1 MLHPTT
7 LFLEGRGGWRSEG
20 IGREMSRAISLL
32 LSAVVLAGCAVS
44 SQSGT
49 PADQTGAPIQ
59 EASVE
64 VSEQVDCQWPHPPK
78 EADPPI
84 GDVPPVGERLERDDM
99 RLRPGFLGSL
109 LVPESWVVEH
119 DGQCTE
125 TPSIA
130 WVNPLDERERVTH
143 RMGMT
148 RTDDRTPRH
157 DPTSDIQA
165 FLNLQ
170 DTSDTGGQTVEV
182 AQGFLCN
189 YDFEVV
195 TTDGYTLA
203 GRWLDLGDT
212 YAISSMTVGTD
223 TDMVEKQRDRLQEA
237 VGWERDIPYINGVE
251 FSGSRLCQAFTQFV
265 SGSHAPNGAIMDYR
279 PDGPNPWNAE
289 FDNTCLRYLSDEY
302 PERVRFDD
310 GLWKYA
316 VDDIKDPFTYRQF
329 YLSAGSLFAS
339 THAEVINVVYA
350 DFVPETQGEPVL
362 EVAVGVVCKGQAG
375 NHADIQVLRSTD
387 SGWERIGLPI
397 VGYLDGISATS
408 NQEATESSPPSGG
421 ERLHTV
427 RPLFLDA
434 DGEYVDGERLCCVTG
449 RYANTFEW
457 RDAQWTPV
465 EISNSPEHK
474 PDVRETLAF
483 ESLLQVNPTLE
494 DCHYSDSG
502 HWVPGPF
509 REDNGD
515 NIRMSC
521 DFRPP
526 GQLTTFEIEIQY
538 PLRVAAGEPDPVDDH
553 VRAAVKKHLD
563 MRLAEDL
570 ESSYYHGPAN
580 TTLPSTLD
588 IDGKVV
594 YQSDDLYSVAI
605 DIYHYWSGAANGD
618 PAFEGITAFKPT
630 GELLLLADLFDPST
644 NWLPS
649 LLEIYDET
657 GALAYPRCG
666 RWATDESS
674 PETAFLGFVITPTA
688 LRLYNYLSPNA
699 CGLEGVDIG
708 YEQLAGLLD
717 PTGPLAEF
725 VGTEG
730 E

>member
-1 MLHPTT
+1 
-7 LFLEGRGGWRSEG
+7 
-20 IGREMSRAISLL
+20 MSRAISLL

-251 FSGSRLCQAFTQFV
+251 FS
-265 SGSHAPNGAIMDYR
+265 
-279 PDGPNPWNAE
+279 
-289 FDNTCLRYLSDEY
+289 
-302 PERVRFDD
+302 
-310 GLWKYA
+310 
-316 VDDIKDPFTYRQF
+316 
-329 YLSAGSLFAS
+329 
-339 THAEVINVVYA
+339 
-350 DFVPETQGEPVL
+350 
-362 EVAVGVVCKGQAG
+362 
-375 NHADIQVLRSTD
+375 
-387 SGWERIGLPI
+387 
-397 VGYLDGISATS
+397 
-408 NQEATESSPPSGG
+408 
-421 ERLHTV
+421 
-427 RPLFLDA
+427 
-434 DGEYVDGERLCCVTG
+434 
-449 RYANTFEW
+449 
-457 RDAQWTPV
+457 
-465 EISNSPEHK
+465 
-474 PDVRETLAF
+474 
-483 ESLLQVNPTLE
+483 
-494 DCHYSDSG
+494 
-502 HWVPGPF
+502 
-509 REDNGD
+509 
-515 NIRMSC
+515 
-521 DFRPP
+521 
-526 GQLTTFEIEIQY
+526 
-538 PLRVAAGEPDPVDDH
+538 
-553 VRAAVKKHLD
+553 
-563 MRLAEDL
+563 
-570 ESSYYHGPAN
+570 
-580 TTLPSTLD
+580 
-588 IDGKVV
+588 
-594 YQSDDLYSVAI
+594 
-605 DIYHYWSGAANGD
+605 
-618 PAFEGITAFKPT
+618 
-630 GELLLLADLFDPST
+630 
-644 NWLPS
+644 
-649 LLEIYDET
+649 
-657 GALAYPRCG
+657 
-666 RWATDESS
+666 
-674 PETAFLGFVITPTA
+674 
-688 LRLYNYLSPNA
+688 
-699 CGLEGVDIG
+699 
-708 YEQLAGLLD
+708 
-717 PTGPLAEF
+717 
-725 VGTEG
+725 
-730 E
+730 